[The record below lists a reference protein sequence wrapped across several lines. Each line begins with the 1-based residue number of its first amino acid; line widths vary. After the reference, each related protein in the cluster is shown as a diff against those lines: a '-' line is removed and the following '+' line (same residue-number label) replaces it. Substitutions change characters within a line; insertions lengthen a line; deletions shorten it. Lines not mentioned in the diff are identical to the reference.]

1 MIASPHRARGLTILE
16 SVLAT
21 VLLGV
26 VASVLLAALN
36 TMWRSQVRLAQ
47 TLGAAETANRV
58 VLQYLDDRSALESQA
73 GRPLNYGAWSFRWQ
87 LEETSVRYTPPAGV
101 AGAAAE
107 NRLERGMA
115 ANFNRLK
122 MVRVRVWLDE
132 RNEGGSFLASAA
144 VPHFEM
150 TRLVDPLNIGR
161 NPDSLKK
168 VFANPDLIM
177 RALGQGGNLSIG
189 SEEGPP

>member
-1 MIASPHRARGLTILE
+1 MSGSRHRVRGLTILE

-47 TLGAAETANRV
+47 TLGAAETANRI
-58 VLQYLDDRSALESQA
+58 VLQYLDDRSALESQS
-73 GRPLNYGAWSFRWQ
+73 GRPLNYGSWSFRWE
-87 LEETSVRYTPPAGV
+87 LEESSVRFTPPAGV

-107 NRLERGMA
+107 NRVERGVA

-122 MVRVRVWLDE
+122 LVRVRVWLDE
-132 RNEGGSFLASAA
+132 RNEGGSFLASRAA
-144 VPHFEM
+144 PHFEM

-168 VFANPDLIM
+168 VFANPDQIM
-177 RALGQGGNLSIG
+177 RALGQGVNLSIG